1 MLFIKINVLYCV
13 WRYVFFL
20 ITIGLFSRGT
30 IYKLQSK
37 YYVQTR
43 MLHTSISARNR
54 VYGSNDNTSKISL

>member
-1 MLFIKINVLYCV
+1 MLFININVLYCV
-13 WRYVFFL
+13 WRYVFL

-43 MLHTSISARNR
+43 MLHRSISARNR
-54 VYGSNDNTSKISL
+54 AYGLNDNTSEISL